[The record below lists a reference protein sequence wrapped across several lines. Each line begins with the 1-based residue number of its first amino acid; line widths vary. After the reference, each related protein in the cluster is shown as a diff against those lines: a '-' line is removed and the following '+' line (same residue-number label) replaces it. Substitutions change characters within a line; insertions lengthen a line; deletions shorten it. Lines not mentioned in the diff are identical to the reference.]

1 MDSQKELSD
10 FLPGGSDFK
19 AMSGS
24 PVEAGVPLASE
35 ADLVA
40 ALKTVYD
47 PEIPVDIFELGLIY
61 SYDINQEGSVE
72 VKMSLTAPGCPV
84 AGEMPKMVAD
94 AVASVKGFGEV
105 TVQLVWDPPW
115 TKERMTEAAK
125 LALDMW

>member
-1 MDSQKELSD
+1 MDSHKELSD

-19 AMSGS
+19 AVSGS
-24 PVEAGVPLASE
+24 PVETGVPLASE

-47 PEIPVDIFELGLIY
+47 PEIPVDISELGLIY